1 MLNILKGFCMYPLI
15 IIIIMHKAVV
25 IIIIVYKWSKY
36 INDQIKKKH
45 LFFISI
51 NFRILTIE

>member
-15 IIIIMHKAVV
+15 IIIMHKAVF

-36 INDQIKKKH
+36 INDQKKKNTCF
-45 LFFISI
+45 LLVL
-51 NFRILTIE
+51 ILEY